1 MRASRDTRDALLRP
15 VYARTSERV
24 HVSREMERQN
34 FDTELFIDEVEKRPA
49 IWDLESPDYA
59 NRILK
64 RRAWEELVLIFS
76 DKDDS
81 EEKKK
86 DIGE

>member
-1 MRASRDTRDALLRP
+1 MLRP
-15 VYARTSERV
+15 VDARTLQRV

-34 FDTELFIDEVEKRPA
+34 FDTELFIDEIEKRPA

-64 RRAWEELVLIFS
+64 RRSWEELVLIFS
-76 DKDDS
+76 NKDDS

-86 DIGE
+86 DLGK